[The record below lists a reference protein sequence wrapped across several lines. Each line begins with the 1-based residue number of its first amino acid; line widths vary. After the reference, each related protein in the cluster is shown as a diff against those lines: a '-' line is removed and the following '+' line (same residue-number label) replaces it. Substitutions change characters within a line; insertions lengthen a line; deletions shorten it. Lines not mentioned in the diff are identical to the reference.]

1 MTHREHE
8 LSQQLFGGQPQQSM
22 GAIGAIKEAFK
33 ELRDNMAPGLT
44 WDKISS
50 DIGKELSHQVGA
62 GAHELASLL
71 FTGQGYVQYQR
82 QGKDDRPQQEQT
94 QDGQAMHQDTPS
106 QHLERGGRSM

>member
-8 LSQQLFGGQPQQSM
+8 LSQQLFDGQQQQSM
-22 GAIGAIKEAFK
+22 GALGAIKEAFK

-50 DIGKELSHQVGA
+50 DIGQELSHQVGA

-82 QGKDDRPQQEQT
+82 QGTEDQPSQEQT
-94 QDGQAMHQDTPS
+94 QDGQHMQEDSPS
-106 QHLERGGRSM
+106 QHLERGGRGM

>member
-1 MTHREHE
+1 MSPREHE
-8 LSQQLFGGQPQQSM
+8 LSQQLFDGQQQQSM
-22 GAIGAIKEAFK
+22 GALGAIKEAFK

-50 DIGKELSHQVGA
+50 DIGQDFSHQVGA

-82 QGKDDRPQQEQT
+82 QGSEDQPQQEQT
-94 QDGQAMHQDTPS
+94 QDGQPMQQDTS
-106 QHLERGGRSM
+106 NQHLERGGRCM